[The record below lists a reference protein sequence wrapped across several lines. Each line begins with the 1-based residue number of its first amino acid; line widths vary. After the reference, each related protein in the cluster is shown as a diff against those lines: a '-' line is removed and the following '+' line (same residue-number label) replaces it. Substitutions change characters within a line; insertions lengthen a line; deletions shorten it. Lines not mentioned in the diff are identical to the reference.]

1 MSYLSFP
8 RLQFSGGFTAN
19 PSTINNTPT
28 NYDEPESTNPNAAVI
43 PSWNPYGSASFAIAG
58 KVEGCLDPSG
68 GAVGGSDAALTATF
82 KNVTSLFNVPAKL
95 VDLDTDEQTHT
106 RFFGLFFQF
115 NDASGNLLFQGYF
128 EPQGCLKN
136 LWFGRVP
143 SASGDNVAGGAMQ
156 SVFPVDLPP
165 LSGKNVNLQWGDIS
179 ASPFL
184 QQLQAASP
192 DGLSINFTGYGYQG
206 DNNDPKFQAGLVV
219 GAIGPYLKGEP
230 RYKIAGRM
238 LSPVPGSSM
247 WNSAASISS
256 VTAGTGTQSILNID
270 LSNAIPEQ
278 STGGA
283 PIDQGAMWAAI
294 LPAGQPPVLLGQY
307 DYQNQFLA
315 TGGILALNL
324 TADQVTLAA
333 ANPLAILTVQ
343 GPGQSVTTPQGP
355 MFITLQENSDG
366 IAITTDQS
374 TVYMNPD
381 EPAYVDLY
389 ASKFGAP
396 LPAYPVPLSLVP
408 PSPPANNDPA
418 GALVFPATVT
428 TDANGTACIKLSA
441 SNPAPKPERRK
452 NIDGQLYFVGGPW
465 SAQYNANSQAPS
477 AFTVKIFNSMEIP
490 AAPTWV
496 EDVGPILY
504 QYYIL
509 YAYMIN
515 FFDLSNYESVKGA
528 SGGIKS
534 LINLPLD
541 DPRKMPVT
549 RELSRDAITVIT
561 NWIDQ
566 GCAPGESQG

>member
-8 RLQFSGGFTAN
+8 RLQFSGAFTAN
-19 PSTINNTPT
+19 PSTINNLPD
-28 NYDEPESTNPNAAVI
+28 NYNEPENPRVPLN

-58 KVEGCLDPSG
+58 KVEGCLDQSG
-68 GAVGGSDAALTATF
+68 GVVGGNDPVLTATF
-82 KNVTSLFNVPAKL
+82 KNVTTTFGVPAKL

-128 EPQGCLKN
+128 EPEGCLKN

-156 SVFPVDLPP
+156 SVFPVDQPM

-206 DNNDPKFQAGLVV
+206 DHQDPKFQAGLVV
-219 GAIGPYLKGEP
+219 GAIGPYKKGEP
-230 RYKIAGRM
+230 RYKIAERM
-238 LSPVPGSSM
+238 LYPVANSSM
-247 WNSAASISS
+247 WNSAASIS
-256 VTAGTGTQSILNID
+256 QSFLNID

-283 PIDQGAMWAAI
+283 PTDQGDMWAAI
-294 LPAGQPPVLLGQY
+294 LPSGQAPVLLGQY
-307 DYQNQFLA
+307 QYQSQFLA
-315 TGGILALNL
+315 SGGILALNL

-333 ANPLAILTVQ
+333 SNPLAILTVL
-343 GPGQSVTTPQGP
+343 GPGQAVTTPQGP

-366 IAITTDQS
+366 IAVTTDLS

-381 EPAYVDLY
+381 ETAYVDLY

-396 LPAYPVPLSLVP
+396 LPSYPVPLALVS
-408 PSPPANNDPA
+408 PSPPVGDNSPA
-418 GALVFPATVT
+418 GALVFPDSVT
-428 TDANGTACIKLSA
+428 TDANGMACIKLTA
-441 SNPAPKPERRK
+441 GNPVPKTAHRK
-452 NIDGQLYFVGGPW
+452 NIDGQVYFVGGPW

-496 EDVGPILY
+496 QDVGPILY

-534 LINLPLD
+534 LINLPLN

-566 GCAPGESQG
+566 GCAAG